1 MIGGYPR
8 TVPSNHIQRSARVY
22 LRLLEHRGPRDPLER
37 RADRQ
42 GRARGPA
49 AVLDRLVGAHRR
61 EVVAVPPGAA
71 ADAGVREDL
80 PRGAPALAGAVGG
93 AEVPRQPAG
102 PARRRRVRRDLRR
115 ARRHR
120 PRDRRGRRG
129 AAGRAARRGAPG
141 DAPRR
146 RAGGGAARALSAVP
160 RHHRQFD
167 AVHWPVRHRV
177 GHHVGLPRHRRA
189 WRWWRRASRRR

>member
-61 EVVAVPPGAA
+61 EVVAVPPRAA

-80 PRGAPALAGAVGG
+80 PGGAPALGLFGTVWGIMSAFHGIGTQGSASLAVVAPGISEALIATAAGLAAAIPAVIGYNYFIN
-93 AEVPRQPAG
+93 
-102 PARRRRVRRDLRR
+102 RVRHWATEMDGFMLDLLNVLS
-115 ARRHR
+115 R
-120 PRDRRGRRG
+120 PMSKLGR
-129 AAGRAARRGAPG
+129 
-141 DAPRR
+141 
-146 RAGGGAARALSAVP
+146 SAKDGV
-160 RHHRQFD
+160 
-167 AVHWPVRHRV
+167 
-177 GHHVGLPRHRRA
+177 
-189 WRWWRRASRRR
+189 